1 MGCRIQKTSTLKS
14 MRSEAVALVR
24 MEAIL
29 MSDAKR
35 ATGQVS
41 EQRWRSNERTGDA
54 GATESGG

>member
-1 MGCRIQKTSTLKS
+1 MGCQIQKTSTSKN

-41 EQRWRSNERTGDA
+41 EIP
-54 GATESGG
+54 